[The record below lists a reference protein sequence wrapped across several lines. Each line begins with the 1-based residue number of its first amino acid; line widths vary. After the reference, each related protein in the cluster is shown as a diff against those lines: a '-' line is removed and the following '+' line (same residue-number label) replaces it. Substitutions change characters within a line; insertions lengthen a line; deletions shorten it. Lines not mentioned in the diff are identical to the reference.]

1 MQKKREDLYRKKLK
15 ELKAQLRQVKNY
27 STKVNFEEIWKSN
40 RIVELTKEIKNASVV
55 MDCRV

>member
-1 MQKKREDLYRKKLK
+1 MLKKREDLYRKKLK

-40 RIVELTKEIKNASVV
+40 RIVELTKEIENVC
-55 MDCRV
+55 MT

>member
-1 MQKKREDLYRKKLK
+1 MLKKREDIYRKKLR

-40 RIVELTKEIKNASVV
+40 RIVELTKEIENVC
-55 MDCRV
+55 MI